1 MTEKRWDAALQEF
14 FESYKHLVDI
24 GNNKAQTL
32 LKYVV
37 LASLLSGSEVDY
49 LGTREA
55 KIFAQDSEII
65 AMVNLKQAFENND
78 IKAIQDVLNDKN
90 VHLLSDPFINSYLDD
105 LLRSVRLKALEALC
119 MPYKSVKL

>member
-65 AMVNLKQAFENND
+65 AMVNLK
-78 IKAIQDVLNDKN
+78 
-90 VHLLSDPFINSYLDD
+90 
-105 LLRSVRLKALEALC
+105 
-119 MPYKSVKL
+119 